1 MIVQALRSTQRVQ
14 VLAIEAAE
22 LQAEINRP
30 TRAYSSHRRA
40 EGKSPERSGGAMKR
54 RAGRWGACDV
64 HLILPGANERHRP
77 LAPVLHILQSCTP

>member
-30 TRAYSSHRRA
+30 TRAYAAHRRA
-40 EGKSPERSGGAMKR
+40 EGKNPERSGGA
-54 RAGRWGACDV
+54 
-64 HLILPGANERHRP
+64 
-77 LAPVLHILQSCTP
+77 